1 MNSKLILSLIALFLF
16 TSLQAQNGS
25 LKGKILDSSTKEPLI
40 GASALLQGTT
50 LGAASDLN
58 GEFIIT
64 NVAPGTYTVVS
75 SYISYKPFKLA
86 KVVVKAGQETVI
98 DINLESS
105 NITLKEVELVAKFN
119 RESENVLLLQQKQSL
134 LALQAIGSKEM
145 SRKGISNAE
154 AAVAQVSGISKQEG
168 VKNVVVR
175 GLGDRYNN
183 TTLNGFPIPSE
194 DPEYKNISLDFFGS
208 DIIKNIDVNKVFSA
222 GSYSDVGGAQLN
234 IATKELV
241 GDKELSLDLSSGM
254 NSNTV
259 GANLLQMDGSNYFGI
274 SNAKHPV
281 DFRSSYNYRNNLN
294 PVEIGSPINHGFG
307 FTLGKKYKVGSEKDP
322 LSFYLIANQ
331 NVTNNYTDE
340 KSAEIINNGVYSEKL
355 DGFQSS
361 QNTNQ
366 LLLLNLAYLPTKKHE
381 ISYNFLLV
389 HDYNQSVGKYKGLI
403 QSGDSYDGALIY
415 QQANDNY
422 LFTNQLITKFKLST
436 KFTLDAGAAY
446 NRVKGLEP
454 DRKYNAMN
462 EIEPNKYVPF
472 TSESAFVRNFS
483 ELIEND
489 MNLKLAVNY
498 QLRSKFKNDASAIKA
513 GVNFRYVTDS
523 FDANEYS
530 YNSRIADVQV
540 LDKISLD
547 SWYNAQNLTAGKF
560 LVANN
565 RHSVYDVN
573 KFINS
578 TYATVDYMFNKDF
591 VLSAGLNFDIVN
603 FEIDYN
609 INNGQ
614 EADNNNLKKNYFLPS
629 VNLKYSINDKNTLR
643 FGASKSYTLPQSKE
657 ISPYLFIGLT
667 SSKVGNPELQPSDNY
682 NFDVK
687 WDYYISPSEL
697 ISINAF
703 AKYILNPIASVY
715 KGSAGGYYTYDN
727 ISDNALVAGT
737 EIEIRKN
744 LFNLSS
750 SKSEKTNKLSVGLN
764 ASYIYSNTEVHDV
777 TTNTSKKRKL
787 EGAAPFLANVDL
799 SYNYSNKDFSW
810 TNSVVLNY
818 FNDRLYSMGMNG
830 FEDVIERSTPKLNFV
845 STAELNKHFDLKLK
859 VNNILNP
866 EFNLTRMDSNNADH
880 ILSSYKKGVDFS
892 IGVSYKF

>member
-1 MNSKLILSLIALFLF
+1 M
-16 TSLQAQNGS
+16 AQNGS

-40 GASALLQGTT
+40 GASAMLQGTT

-58 GEFIIT
+58 GEFLIA
-64 NVAPGTYTVVS
+64 NVAPGTYTLVS
-75 SYISYKPFKLA
+75 SYISYKPFQLD

-154 AAVAQVSGISKQEG
+154 AAVAQISGVSKQEG

-208 DIIKNIDVNKVFSA
+208 DIIKNIDVNKVFSS

-241 GDKELSLDLSSGM
+241 GDKELSLDFSSGM
-254 NSNTV
+254 NSNVV
-259 GANLLQMDGSNYFGI
+259 GGNLLKVDGVNYFGI
-274 SNAKHPV
+274 SNTNHPL
-281 DFRSSYNYRNNLN
+281 DFKNSYNYATNLN
-294 PVEIGSPINHGFG
+294 PVKLVFPANHGFG
-307 FTLGKKYKVGSEKDP
+307 FTLGKKYKVGNSQDP

-331 NVTNNYTDE
+331 NVSNKYTNE
-340 KSAEIINNGVYSEKL
+340 QSADIINSGIYSEKL

-361 QNTNQ
+361 QNINQ
-366 LLLLNLAYLPTKKHE
+366 LLLFNVAYMPAKKHE
-381 ISYNFLLV
+381 INYNFLFI
-389 HDYNQSVGKYKGLI
+389 HDNNQSVGKYKGLI

-415 QQANDNY
+415 QQTNDNY
-422 LFTNQLITKFKLST
+422 LFTNQLISKFSLSN
-436 KFTLDAGAAY
+436 KWSLDAGAAY

-454 DRKYNAMN
+454 DRKYNALK
-462 EIEPNKYVPF
+462 EVEPNEYVPF

-489 MNLKLAVNY
+489 MNIKVGANF
-498 QLRSKFKNDASAIKA
+498 QLNSKFKNDASAIHA
-513 GVNFRYVTDS
+513 GINFRYVTDN
-523 FDANEYS
+523 FEANEYS
-530 YNSRIADVQV
+530 YNSRISETQEFDN
-540 LDKISLD
+540 ISLD
-547 SWYNAQNLTAGKF
+547 SWYNAQNLNDGKF

-565 RHSVYDVN
+565 RHSVYDVA

-578 TYATVDYMFNKDF
+578 GYASVDYMFSKDF
-591 VLSAGLNFDIVN
+591 ILNVGVNFDVVN
-603 FEIDYN
+603 FKINYN

-614 EADNNNLKKNYFLPS
+614 EKDQNNLKKNYFLPS
-629 VNLKYSINDKNTLR
+629 VNLKYSLNDKNTFRL
-643 FGASKSYTLPQSKE
+643 GVSKTYTLPQSKE

-667 SSKVGNPELQPSDNY
+667 SSKVGNPLLKPSDNY
-682 NFDVK
+682 NLDLK
-687 WDYYISPSEL
+687 WDYYLSPSEL
-697 ISINAF
+697 VSINAF
-703 AKYILNPIASVY
+703 AKYIINPIASVY

-727 ISDNALVAGT
+727 ISDNALVAGV
-737 EIEIRKN
+737 EFELRKN
-744 LFNLSS
+744 IFNISS
-750 SKSEKTNKLSVGLN
+750 DKSEKINRLSIGLN

-777 TTNTSKKRKL
+777 TTNSTKQRTL
-787 EGAAPFLANVDL
+787 EGAAPFLANVDI
-799 SYNYSNKDFSW
+799 SYIYTAKTFSW
-810 TNSVVLNY
+810 TNSLVMNY
-818 FNDRLYSMGMNG
+818 FSDRLFAMGMAG

-845 STAELNKHFDLKLK
+845 STAELNKHLDLKLK

-866 EFNLTRMDSNNADH
+866 AFKLTRMDSNNVDH
-880 ILSSYKKGVDFS
+880 ILNSYKKGIDFS
-892 IGVSYKF
+892 LGISYKF

>member
-1 MNSKLILSLIALFLF
+1 MKSKLLSTILVLFFLI
-16 TSLQAQNGS
+16 SVSAQNGTI
-25 LKGKILDSSTKEPLI
+25 KGKIVDSSTKEPLI
-40 GASALLQGTT
+40 GAAAMIKGSTVGS
-50 LGAASDLN
+50 ASDLDGN
-58 GEFIIT
+58 FTIANLKPGVYTIT
-64 NVAPGTYTVVS
+64 S
-75 SYISYKPFKLA
+75 SYISYKPFEKSN
-86 KVVVKAGQETVI
+86 VIVKEGEDTFVNI
-98 DINLESS
+98 ELESS
-105 NITLKEVELVAKFN
+105 NITLKEVVLVAKSN

-134 LALQAIGSKEM
+134 IATQAVGAKEM

-154 AAVAQVSGISKQEG
+154 AAVTQVSGISKQEG
-168 VKNVVVR
+168 VKNVFVR

-208 DIIKNIDVNKVFSA
+208 DIIKNIDINKVFSS
-222 GSYSDVGGAQLN
+222 GSYSDVGGAQIN

-241 GDKELSLDLSSGM
+241 GDKELSLDLSSGI
-254 NSNTV
+254 NSNTS
-259 GANLLQMDGSNYFGI
+259 GANMLKMDGSNYFGI
-274 SNAKHPV
+274 SNTNHPV
-281 DFRSSYNYRNNLN
+281 DFKNSYNYSNNLN
-294 PVEIGSPINHGFG
+294 PLEISYPVNHGFG
-307 FTLGKKYKVGSEKDP
+307 FTLGKKYNVGSGKDP
-322 LSFYLIANQ
+322 LSFYLIANH
-331 NVTNNYTDE
+331 NTSNKYTDE

-355 DGFQSS
+355 EGFQSS
-361 QNTNQ
+361 QITNQ
-366 LLLLNLAYLPTKKHE
+366 LLLLNFAYLPAKKHE
-381 ISYNFLLV
+381 INYNFLLI

-436 KFTLDAGAAY
+436 KFSLDAGAAY

-462 EIEPNKYVPF
+462 EVESNKYVPF

-489 MNLKLAVNY
+489 INLKLGVNY
-498 QLRSKFKNDASAIKA
+498 QLKSKFKNDASAIRA
-513 GVNFRYVTDS
+513 GVNFRYVTDN

-530 YNSRIADVQV
+530 YNSRISDTQEF
-540 LDKISLD
+540 DKISLD
-547 SWYNAQNLTAGKF
+547 SWYNAQSLADGKF

-578 TYATVDYMFNKDF
+578 SYASVDYMFTEDF
-591 VLSAGLNFDIVN
+591 VLSAGLNFDIVR

-614 EADNNNLKKNYFLPS
+614 EADINSLNKNYILPS
-629 VNLKYSINDKNTLR
+629 VNFKYSINDKNAIR

-682 NFDVK
+682 NFDLK

-697 ISINAF
+697 LSVTAF
-703 AKYILNPIASVY
+703 TKYILNPIASVY

-727 ISDNALVAGT
+727 ISDNALVAGA

-744 LFNLSS
+744 LFNISS
-750 SKSEKTNKLSVGLN
+750 TKSEKASKLSVGLN
-764 ASYIYSNTEVHDV
+764 ASYIYSNTEVEDV
-777 TTNTSKKRKL
+777 TTNTTKKRKL
-787 EGAAPFLANVDL
+787 EGAAPFLANLDL
-799 SYNYSNKDFSW
+799 SYNYSNKAFSW

-818 FNDRLYSMGMNG
+818 FSDRLFAMGMAG

-845 STAELNKHFDLKLK
+845 STAELNKHFDIKLK
-859 VNNILNP
+859 VSNLLNP
-866 EFNLTRMDSNNADH
+866 EFKLTRMDSNNADH
-880 ILSSYKKGVDFS
+880 ILSSYKKGIDFS